1 MLKLLE
7 RTIHSLDDRL
17 VLLAPKAS
25 VPALFQPPIFQPR
38 LFQNVE
44 SDSQRHA
51 FLVREM
57 QALRGSIYLHDGAIG
72 RDQLS
77 AEGLHE
83 TAEDERSWHLL
94 TLDKNR
100 RVSGCAWYL
109 EHDSLVR
116 VDELRVRHTPLAR
129 SGWRE
134 KLWSGVETELAR
146 ARQLGLRYVE
156 VGGWAVSAESRCTS
170 EGLMLALAGY
180 SLGRI
185 RGGCLGITTATV
197 RHGSSSILRRL
208 GGAPLVAGESTV
220 PRYYDPRYDCDMEIL
235 RFDSRYPGKKY
246 AGLITLLQ
254 QKMSSIHVIAPTV
267 TVPLVAAQTSHSLPP
282 GSWTHGW
289 ARTALAQTAFAR

>member
-7 RTIHSLDDRL
+7 RTIQSLDDRL

-25 VPALFQPPIFQPR
+25 VPTRFH
-38 LFQNVE
+38 NVE
-44 SDSQRHA
+44 ADSRRHA
-51 FLVREM
+51 FFVRQM
-57 QALRGSIYLHDGAIG
+57 QALRGSVYLHDGAIG
-72 RDQLS
+72 REQLS
-77 AEGLHE
+77 SEGLHE

-94 TLDKNR
+94 TLDKHR

-134 KLWSGVETELAR
+134 KLWAGVETELER

-170 EGLMLALAGY
+170 EGLVLALAGY

-208 GGAPLVAGESTV
+208 GGAPLVAGDATV

-246 AGLITLLQ
+246 ASLITLLQ
-254 QKMSSIHVIAPTV
+254 QKMSNIHVIAPTAY
-267 TVPLVAAQTSHSLPP
+267 VPSVAAQATNSLAA
-282 GSWTHGW
+282 GSWTQS
-289 ARTALAQTAFAR
+289 RAQRASTHTAFAR

>member
-25 VPALFQPPIFQPR
+25 VPALFH
-38 LFQNVE
+38 NVE
-44 SDSQRHA
+44 TDSRHHA
-51 FLVREM
+51 LLVREM
-57 QALRGSIYLHDGAIG
+57 QALRGSVYLHDGAIG

-109 EHDSLVR
+109 EHDSSVR
-116 VDELRVRHTPLAR
+116 ADELRVRHTPLAR

-146 ARQLGLRYVE
+146 ARDLGLRYVE
-156 VGGWAVSAESRCTS
+156 VGGWAVSATSRCTS
-170 EGLMLALAGY
+170 EGLVLALAGY

-208 GGAPLVAGESTV
+208 GGAPLVAGDAAV

-235 RFDSRYPGKKY
+235 RFDSRYPGRKY
-246 AGLITLLQ
+246 ASLIKLLQ
-254 QKMSSIHVIAPTV
+254 EKMSHVHVIAPAS
-267 TVPLVAAQTSHSLPP
+267 VPFAAAQPARPVSAH
-282 GSWTHGW
+282 SWTHSW
-289 ARTALAQTAFAR
+289 APTAATHSAFAR